1 VLFKILIFSAS
12 LRYVQVR
19 GTLACSGGDVLGNTP
34 RPPPPQRVSEY
45 PVSDCRILSITLINL
60 LRMDEKKKNY
70 NTGILLL
77 LIIVVVHVTPNKK
90 FDY

>member
-1 VLFKILIFSAS
+1 MLFKILIFSAS

-70 NTGILLL
+70 NILLL
-77 LIIVVVHVTPNKK
+77 LIRVVVHVTSNKK

>member
-19 GTLACSGGDVLGNTP
+19 GMLACSGGDVLGNTP

-70 NTGILLL
+70 NILLL
-77 LIIVVVHVTPNKK
+77 LIRVVVHVTSNKK

>member
-60 LRMDEKKKNY
+60 LRMDEKKKYY
-70 NTGILLL
+70 NILLL

>member
-1 VLFKILIFSAS
+1 MLFKILIFSAS

-70 NTGILLL
+70 NILLL